1 MAQPSADDSEPVP
14 GAGAGLSPD
23 RLTLSRLLQE
33 RAMRSARVIGGVAPD
48 AVISWCLPFGQ
59 VTGSPDR
66 LDEIAVYACAGQ
78 LESSSGLVA
87 VLGELAKRG
96 AAGAIIAG
104 QVSETVLVPLSRAAL
119 PVVIVPASMTYRRL
133 SRLVAELT
141 LARETHVLRYGLTVH
156 RSLAELL
163 YAGAGLTA
171 LCYRLSQLSDCPVAI
186 LDPQRRLLAFEQ
198 SHGRGLSPLTVGRAL
213 RENAPDLIP
222 EAAASGAGPAMG
234 IVQFDGFHATCVVN
248 PIVLGGRHDG
258 WVVVIESTDPPHPH
272 DLAEHRIVV
281 EQAAMIVGTEMLR
294 MRSVEQAEER
304 ARGDFVHALLHGRFT
319 TAHDLQARAA
329 YYKIPVSGTYGVIV
343 ASGLSAL
350 VTSESL
356 AAMFQLAREA
366 TRLLARPG
374 RHTLATV
381 VGDVLAVICELD
393 PPDRGSPAPGDSP
406 ALAEGAKLLE
416 PELVRSLGGPAC
428 VTYGR
433 PVTGAARILQSYRD
447 ARIALTLRQ
456 QLKIDSVCG
465 FSDLHVFA
473 TLADLAVSPSGK
485 AFASDVLA
493 PLRAGRAG
501 AEDLE
506 RAVIAYIEAGG
517 NVNAASRQLHIHRN
531 TMLYK
536 LDRASRALQLD
547 LRQAEHRFTVWLAY
561 KLAILADATER
572 ADRDLMPQ

>member
-1 MAQPSADDSEPVP
+1 
-14 GAGAGLSPD
+14 
-23 RLTLSRLLQE
+23 
-33 RAMRSARVIGGVAPD
+33 MRSAQVVGGTGPD
-48 AVISWCLPFGQ
+48 AFISWCLPVDQ
-59 VTGSPDR
+59 VAGSPNR
-66 LDEIAVYACAGQ
+66 LDDIAVYARTRQ
-78 LESSSGLVA
+78 LETPRGLPA
-87 VLGELAKRG
+87 TLDELTKRG
-96 AAGAIIAG
+96 AAAAIIAG
-104 QVSETVLVPLSRAAL
+104 KISEALAATLGRPTL
-119 PVVIVPASMTYRRL
+119 PVILVPASMTYRRL

-163 YAGAGLTA
+163 HAGAGLTA
-171 LCYRLSQLSDCPVAI
+171 LCYKLSQLSDCPVAI

-198 SHGRGLSPLTVGRAL
+198 SQGRGLSPLAVGRAL
-213 RENAPDLIP
+213 RENASDLIP
-222 EAAASGAGPAMG
+222 EAAAPGAGPAMG
-234 IVQFDGFHATCVVN
+234 IVQFDGFCATCVVN

-319 TAHDLQARAA
+319 TAHDLQARAT
-329 YYKIPVSGTYGVIV
+329 YYDIPVDGTYGVIV

-350 VTSESL
+350 VSSESL

-366 TRLLARPG
+366 TRLLARPQ

-393 PPDRGSPAPGDSP
+393 PPDRSSAPPRNGH
-406 ALAEGAKLLE
+406 ALAECAKLLE
-416 PELVRSLGGPAC
+416 PELVRSLGGPVC

-456 QLKIDSVCG
+456 RLKIDSICG
-465 FSDLHVFA
+465 FSDLRVFA
-473 TLADLAVSPSGK
+473 TLADLAVSPPGK
-485 AFASDVLA
+485 AFAGDVLA
-493 PLRAGRAG
+493 PLRVGRSG
-501 AEDLE
+501 ADDLE
-506 RAVIAYIEAGG
+506 QAVIAYIEAGG

-561 KLAILADATER
+561 KLAILADATEE
-572 ADRDLMPQ
+572 ADRDLTPQ

>member
-1 MAQPSADDSEPVP
+1 VAQPSAEDSEPVHRAEP
-14 GAGAGLSPD
+14 GLPPD

-33 RAMRSARVIGGVAPD
+33 RALRSAEVIGGTTPD
-48 AVISWCLPFGQ
+48 AVISWCLPVDQ
-59 VTGSPDR
+59 VTGSPNR
-66 LDEIAVYACAGQ
+66 LDEIAVYAHAGQ
-78 LESSSGLVA
+78 LESSSRLFA

-96 AAGAIIAG
+96 AAAAILARQAGETTPVLLGA
-104 QVSETVLVPLSRAAL
+104 AAL
-119 PVVIVPASMTYRRL
+119 PVVIVPASVTYRRL

-163 YAGAGLTA
+163 YTGAGLTA
-171 LCYRLSQLSDCPVAI
+171 LCYQLSQLSECPVAI

-213 RENAPDLIP
+213 RENAPELIP
-222 EAAASGAGPAMG
+222 EAAAPGAGPAMG
-234 IVQFDGFHATCVVN
+234 IVQFDGFRATCVVN

-329 YYKIPVSGTYGVIV
+329 YYHIPVGGTYGVIV
-343 ASGLSAL
+343 ASGLNAL
-350 VTSESL
+350 VTGESL
-356 AAMFQLAREA
+356 AAIFQLAREA

-393 PPDRGSPAPGDSP
+393 PPDRGLAAPGDSRT
-406 ALAEGAKLLE
+406 LAECAKLLE
-416 PELVRSLGGPAC
+416 QELVRSLGGPAC

-456 QLKIDSVCG
+456 RLKIDSVCG
-465 FSDLHVFA
+465 FSDLRVFA
-473 TLADLAVSPSGK
+473 TLTDLAESPQGK

-493 PLRAGRAG
+493 PLRVGRAD

-506 RAVIAYIEAGG
+506 RAVVAYIEAGG
-517 NVNAASRQLHIHRN
+517 NVNAASRHLHIHRN

-547 LRQAEHRFTVWLAY
+547 LRQAEHRFMVWLAY
-561 KLAILADATER
+561 KLAILADATEK
-572 ADRDLMPQ
+572 ADRDLTPQ

>member
-1 MAQPSADDSEPVP
+1 VALPSAEDCEPARGVQ
-14 GAGAGLSPD
+14 ADLSPD

-33 RAMRSARVIGGVAPD
+33 RAVRSAQVIGGPAPD
-48 AVISWCLPFGQ
+48 AVISWCLPFDQ
-59 VTGSPDR
+59 VTGSSDR
-66 LDEIAVYACAGQ
+66 LDEVAVYARTGQ
-78 LESSSGLVA
+78 LETSQDLPA
-87 VLGELAKRG
+87 VLGELTKRG
-96 AAGAIIAG
+96 AAVAILAG
-104 QVSETVLVPLSRAAL
+104 QISETSSASLSELAL
-119 PVVIVPASMTYRRL
+119 PVVLVPASLTYRRL

-141 LARETHVLRYGLTVH
+141 LAREAHVLRYGLTVH
-156 RSLAELL
+156 RTLAELL
-163 YAGAGLTA
+163 HIGAGLTA
-171 LCYRLSQLSDCPVAI
+171 LCYQLSQLADCPVAI

-198 SHGRGLSPLTVGRAL
+198 SQGRGLSPLAVGRAL

-222 EAAASGAGPAMG
+222 EAVAPGVGPATG
-234 IVQFDGFHATCVVN
+234 IVQFDGFCATCVVN

-258 WVVVIESTDPPHPH
+258 WVVVIESADPPHPQ

-329 YYKIPVSGTYGVIV
+329 YYDIPVNGTYGVIV
-343 ASGLSAL
+343 ASGLGAL
-350 VTSESL
+350 VTSESV
-356 AAMFQLAREA
+356 AAMFQLSREA
-366 TRLLARPG
+366 ARLLARPG

-393 PPDRGSPAPGDSP
+393 PPDSRSPKPEESR
-406 ALAEGAKLLE
+406 ALSECAKLLE
-416 PELVRSLGGPAC
+416 PELVRSLSGPAC

-433 PVTGAARILQSYRD
+433 PVTGAGRILQSYRD

-456 QLKIDSVCG
+456 RLGIDSVCG
-465 FSDLHVFA
+465 FADLRVYA
-473 TLADLAVSPSGK
+473 TLADLAVSSPGK

-493 PLRAGRAG
+493 PLRVGG
-501 AEDLE
+501 TDAEDLE

-517 NVNAASRQLHIHRN
+517 NVNATSRQLHIHRN

-547 LRQAEHRFTVWLAY
+547 LRQAEDRFTVWLAH
-561 KLAILADATER
+561 KLAILADAAEK
-572 ADRDLMPQ
+572 ADRDLTPQ